1 MVNCDN
7 HHFPV
12 KSMNNFRVEKPLR
25 CNQKVTLVMKQNC
38 RISMESKL
46 ELRLNRTDSTLV
58 ESDILNPN
66 GVEYIQLEDMDKK
79 IPHLIRK
86 SRKIVILTGAGIS
99 CNAGIPDFRSSDGLY
114 NKQLNSK
121 IKGKEMF
128 DVSVYRSIETIE
140 VFNKFI
146 KEMYLN
152 VLNSEPTITHEFIKK
167 LKMKNKLLKCYTQNI
182 DGLERKVGLRC
193 DFDDKKWENSDVI
206 QLHGDLHLLS
216 CSSCK
221 GKFQWNEIYNDAGS
235 PMRKRDIQKEME
247 LIQKRELML
256 GIETPP
262 VSDESENEIE
272 ITSDNNNNNIL
283 VECPQCITDY
293 ERRLELGKRSCESNI
308 GIIRPNIVLYGE
320 NHPYS
325 ESFAMGIQKDM
336 GKRPNLML
344 IFGTSLK
351 VPGVKGIVRKMA
363 KKVHEEGG
371 KVVLINRDLISNSSW
386 KGYIDFQVVSD
397 CDAFCQ
403 KVELVNPR
411 MFNLNK

>member
-1 MVNCDN
+1 M
-7 HHFPV
+7 
-12 KSMNNFRVEKPLR
+12 MNNFKVEKPLR
-25 CNQKVTLVMKQNC
+25 GNQKVTLVMKRKN
-38 RISMESKL
+38 RIPMESKL
-46 ELRLNRTDSTLV
+46 ELRLNRTDSTLT
-58 ESDILNPN
+58 ESDIMDPV
-66 GVEYIQLEDMDKK
+66 GVEYIQLEDMDKV
-79 IPHLIRK
+79 IPTLIKK
-86 SRKIVILTGAGIS
+86 SRKIVVLTGAGIS

-128 DVSVYRSIETIE
+128 DVSVYRSLETIE
-140 VFNKFI
+140 MFNKFI
-146 KEMYLN
+146 KDMYLQ
-152 VLNSEPTITHEFIKK
+152 VLESEPTITHDFIKK
-167 LKMKNKLLKCYTQNI
+167 LKMKNKLVKCYTQNI

-221 GKFQWNEIYNDAGS
+221 GKFQWREIYNES
-235 PMRKRDIQKEME
+235 WTPIRRRDIQKEME
-247 LIQKRELML
+247 LIQKREVML

-272 ITSDNNNNNIL
+272 IVGGNNVL
-283 VECPQCITDY
+283 VECPQCIGDY
-293 ERRLELGKRSCESNI
+293 EQRLELGKRSCESNI

-320 NHPYS
+320 NHPFS
-325 ESFAMGIQKDM
+325 ESFAMGVQKDM

-351 VPGVKGIVRKMA
+351 VPGVKGLVRQMA

-397 CDAFCQ
+397 CDAFCE
-403 KVELVNPR
+403 KVEKTHPA
-411 MFNLNK
+411 MFKLNKKC